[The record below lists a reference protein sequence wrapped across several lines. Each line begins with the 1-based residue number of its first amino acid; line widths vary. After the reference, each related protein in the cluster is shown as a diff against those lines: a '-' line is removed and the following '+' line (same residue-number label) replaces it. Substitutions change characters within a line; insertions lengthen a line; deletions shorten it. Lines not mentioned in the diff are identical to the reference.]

1 MKDYF
6 EKDIQPLKDKKLFL
20 LDMDGTIYL
29 GDKLFDG
36 VTEFLEKIKKEGGRY
51 VFITNNSSRSVKDY
65 VKKLQKMGIAV
76 TEEEFFTSTQ
86 AAVLI
91 FKEKFGKELIFAQG
105 TKSFIKELKK
115 NGLNVTTEY
124 TREAKAILVGYDT
137 ELTSKKMSVT
147 CQMLTDFDLPYYA
160 ANPDWVCPVS
170 FGYVPDCGSMCFGYE
185 KATGKA
191 PIYIGKPQPTMV
203 FEVMKKF
210 GYEPKDTLVIGDR
223 VYTDIASGVNAGVDT
238 VCVLSGEVTLE
249 EVKRGEIKP
258 AYTLDSVKT
267 ILDLMNS

>member
-6 EKDIQPLKDKKLFL
+6 GKDIACLKNKKLFL
-20 LDMDGTIYL
+20 FDMDGTIYL
-29 GDKLFDG
+29 GNRLFDG
-36 VTEFLEKIKKEGGRY
+36 VIELLEKIKTDGGRY

-65 VKKLQKMGIAV
+65 VKKLQGMGIEITAN
-76 TEEEFFTSTQ
+76 EFFTSTQ

-105 TKSFIKELKK
+105 TKSFVKELKK
-115 NGLNVTTEY
+115 SGLNVTTKY
-124 TREAKAILVGYDT
+124 TTEAKAILVGYDT

-147 CQMLTDFDLPYYA
+147 CEMLGQDIPYYA

-185 KATGKA
+185 KATGKT
-191 PIYIGKPQPTMV
+191 PIYIGKPQPTMIL
-203 FEVMKKF
+203 EVMKKF
-210 GYEPKDTLVIGDR
+210 SAQAKETLVIGDR

-249 EVKRGEIKP
+249 EVKTGEIKP
-258 AYTLDSVKT
+258 TFTLDSVQD
-267 ILDLMNS
+267 ILNELKS

>member
-6 EKDIQPLKDKKLFL
+6 DKDISPLKEKKLFL

-29 GDKLFDG
+29 GNRLFDG
-36 VTEFLEKIKKEGGRY
+36 VTEFLQKIKSEGGRY

-65 VKKLQKMGIAV
+65 VKKLRNMGIAA
-76 TEEEFFTSTQ
+76 TEDEFFTSTQ

-115 NGLNVTTEY
+115 SGLNVTTKY
-124 TREAKAILVGYDT
+124 TNEAKAILVGYDT
-137 ELTSKKMSVT
+137 ELTSEKMSVT
-147 CQMLTDFDLPYYA
+147 CKMLTDFDLPYYA

-185 KATGKA
+185 KATGKS

-210 GYEPKDTLVIGDR
+210 GFKPQETLVIGDR

-238 VCVLSGEVTLE
+238 ACVLSGEVTLE
-249 EVKRGEIKP
+249 EVKVGEIKP
-258 AYTLDSVKT
+258 TYTLDNVKV
-267 ILDLMNS
+267 ILDVLNS

>member
-6 EKDIQPLKDKKLFL
+6 GIDVAPLKSKKLFL
-20 LDMDGTIYL
+20 FDMDGTIYL
-29 GDKLFDG
+29 GNQLFDG
-36 VTEFLEKIKKEGGRY
+36 VKELLAKIVNDGGRY

-65 VKKLQKMGIAV
+65 VEKLKNMGIEV
-76 TEEEFFTSTQ
+76 TQENFFTSTQ
-86 AAVLI
+86 ATALI
-91 FKEKFGKELIFAQG
+91 FKEKFGKELIYAQG

-115 NGLNVTTEY
+115 NGLNVTTKY
-124 TREAKAILVGYDT
+124 TTNAKAILVAFDN

-147 CQMLTDFDLPYYA
+147 CQMLGQDLPYYA
-160 ANPDWVCPVS
+160 TNPDWVCPVS

-191 PIYIGKPQPTMV
+191 PVYIGKPQPTMIL
-203 FEVMKKF
+203 EVMKKF
-210 GYEPKDTLVIGDR
+210 GFKKEETLVVGDR

-249 EVKRGEIKP
+249 EVKEGEIKP
-258 AYTLDSVKT
+258 TFTLDSVKD
-267 ILDLMNS
+267 ILNELNS